1 MCFIVERFC
10 LVFIALFSLIFNTCF
25 LQEYLLA
32 SVMNHM
38 FNSLN
43 NFFRF
48 LQECC
53 TKVIKTTENVYDDTN
68 TFSFF
73 LNFIFKYIKWN
84 YVPLTNSH
92 YVYIHIYIYI
102 YIYIYYILYINTI
115 YICIYTIYIYIYIY
129 IYTYTNFDCLLY

>member
-84 YVPLTNSH
+84 YVRLTNSH

-102 YIYIYYILYINTI
+102 LYTIYKYYIYMYIY
-115 YICIYTIYIYIYIY
+115 YIYIYIY